1 MPRYFF
7 DIDNHKHVNDDDG
20 TNLADDEEAR
30 VQAVI
35 FAGDY
40 LSDHPGDRTRRRS
53 VQRSRPE
60 RGGQRSAHGHGDDR
74 RNELAERLGL
84 VFRRGPGNR
93 RINVI
98 TWVLSARSILG

>member
-20 TNLADDEEAR
+20 TDLADDEEAR

-40 LSDHPGDRTRRRS
+40 LSDHPAIARHGARFRVTVRNDQGRILLTVAVVIDEPGDT
-53 VQRSRPE
+53 VD
-60 RGGQRSAHGHGDDR
+60 G
-74 RNELAERLGL
+74 
-84 VFRRGPGNR
+84 VPGSPR
-93 RINVI
+93 F
-98 TWVLSARSILG
+98 

>member
-20 TNLADDEEAR
+20 TNLTDDEEAR

-40 LSDHPGDRTRRRS
+40 LSDHPGIARDGPRFS
-53 VQRSRPE
+53 VSV
-60 RGGQRSAHGHGDDR
+60 
-74 RNELAERLGL
+74 RNEQGS
-84 VFRRGPGNR
+84 
-93 RINVI
+93 
-98 TWVLSARSILG
+98 VLLTVMVTIDETN

>member
-20 TNLADDEEAR
+20 TDLADDEVAR

-40 LSDHPGDRTRRRS
+40 LSDHPAIARHGAHFRVAVRNDQGHVLLAVAVTIDEPG
-53 VQRSRPE
+53 RPHA
-60 RGGQRSAHGHGDDR
+60 GASGSLHA
-74 RNELAERLGL
+74 
-84 VFRRGPGNR
+84 
-93 RINVI
+93 
-98 TWVLSARSILG
+98 

>member
-7 DIDNHKHVNDDDG
+7 DTDNHKHVNDDDG

-40 LSDHPGDRTRRRS
+40 LSDHPAIARDGARFS
-53 VQRSRPE
+53 V
-60 RGGQRSAHGHGDDR
+60 AV
-74 RNELAERLGL
+74 RNEQGD
-84 VFRRGPGNR
+84 
-93 RINVI
+93 
-98 TWVLSARSILG
+98 VLLTVTVTIDEPS

>member
-40 LSDHPGDRTRRRS
+40 LSDHPGIARDGARFS
-53 VQRSRPE
+53 VSV
-60 RGGQRSAHGHGDDR
+60 
-74 RNELAERLGL
+74 RNEQGS
-84 VFRRGPGNR
+84 
-93 RINVI
+93 
-98 TWVLSARSILG
+98 VLLTVMVTIDETN

>member
-40 LSDHPGDRTRRRS
+40 LSDHPGIARDGARFS
-53 VQRSRPE
+53 V
-60 RGGQRSAHGHGDDR
+60 AV
-74 RNELAERLGL
+74 RNEAGS
-84 VFRRGPGNR
+84 
-93 RINVI
+93 
-98 TWVLSARSILG
+98 VLLTVMVTIDETN

>member
-20 TNLADDEEAR
+20 TDLANDEEAR

-40 LSDHPGDRTRRRS
+40 LSDHPAIARHGARFRVTVRND
-53 VQRSRPE
+53 QSRILLTVAVVIDEP
-60 RGGQRSAHGHGDDR
+60 DDTVD
-74 RNELAERLGL
+74 G
-84 VFRRGPGNR
+84 VPG
-93 RINVI
+93 
-98 TWVLSARSILG
+98 SPHF